1 MVKTCLKATKTI
13 IPHSLKRNSILNSN
27 LAQTLEMLA
36 TLVYI
41 GELQDS
47 QNFTVRLQPEKEAN
61 KTEKELLAKKCL
73 EKFHKSTSLL
83 FVLFPW

>member
-1 MVKTCLKATKTI
+1 
-13 IPHSLKRNSILNSN
+13 
-27 LAQTLEMLA
+27 MLA

-83 FVLFPW
+83 SVLFPW